1 MAFIT
6 FPTSKD
12 IYIEIDGRRLATAQ
26 SYKAKTTRESRYV
39 EAFGSAEPVGTVGG
53 RVRHVLELT
62 RAAVNYPAKMDVPL
76 VWDLYMD
83 TARPVGQTQETAS
96 ITAAN
101 GQSTPAAPL
110 EAVRQADYTPQPIAY
125 TPEQMPA
132 APERSGYYEAADD
145 DTQMLSLVNDRLRA
159 QARRYP
165 HPITN
170 EMEAI
175 H

>member
-1 MAFIT
+1 MNLEA
-6 FPTSKD
+6 
-12 IYIEIDGRRLATAQ
+12 ELAANMKVFSDFT
-26 SYKAKTTRESRYV
+26 K
-39 EAFGSAEPVGTVGG
+39 
-53 RVRHVLELT
+53 T

-83 TARPVGQTQETAS
+83 TARPVGQARETAP
-96 ITAAN
+96 ITAAAG
-101 GQSTPAAPL
+101 GQSAPAAPL
-110 EAVRQADYTPQPIAY
+110 EANRQADYAPQPIAY
-125 TPEQMPA
+125 TPAQPPSAPA
-132 APERSGYYEAADD
+132 AAGYYEAADD

>member
-1 MAFIT
+1 MV
-6 FPTSKD
+6 
-12 IYIEIDGRRLATAQ
+12 R
-26 SYKAKTTRESRYV
+26 
-39 EAFGSAEPVGTVGG
+39 
-53 RVRHVLELT
+53 RVRGQRIMGCADWGDGMNLEAELAANMRVFSDFAKT

-83 TARPVGQTQETAS
+83 TARPVGQTQDTAS
-96 ITAAN
+96 LTESG
-101 GQSTPAAPL
+101 GQSAPAAPL
-110 EAVRQADYTPQPIAY
+110 EAVRQADYAPQPIAY
-125 TPEQMPA
+125 TSAEPLSAPA
-132 APERSGYYEAADD
+132 AASYYEAADG
-145 DTQMLSLVNDRLRA
+145 DTELLGLVNDRLRT